1 MLVLLN
7 RERLESAL
15 PDVAAAVMMLVITA
29 HMSIQDP
36 MHPAAQ
42 VAILLGQDNQVKVVG
57 HEAKAQH
64 GHRDFDAGM
73 GHGLEEGLVVGIRPK
88 NLAPAVAPV
97 DDVVTDPSHRGSRGA
112 WHGRRACTAAD
123 RMSIVN
129 VPVPF
134 DSHLIG
140 AVPFNSS
147 L

>member
-7 RERLESAL
+7 RERLETAL

-64 GHRDFDAGM
+64 GHRDFDAGI
-73 GHGLEEGLVVGIRPK
+73 GHHLEEGLVVGSPPQ

-112 WHGRRACTAAD
+112 WHGGRASTAA
-123 RMSIVN
+123 RRNSIIKS
-129 VPVPF
+129 P
-134 DSHLIG
+134 L
-140 AVPFNSS
+140 
-147 L
+147 